1 MLAATQPDHQQALF
15 APPPVPPTRPPAVTK
30 PPDTPTKPVPPPEE
44 TITTEELLER
54 IFQSMCSFR
63 RFERELLLG
72 ASDEELGKIF
82 GHAFC
87 SGRGPID
94 LEFRPEGEPT
104 LIVRDSTF
112 KVEVMTMTA
121 AQIAPYVRRLVEIPQ
136 PKSDDEKRTALDG
149 QFDRMRAE
157 ERAGMLTYTRSL
169 VGEKTPR
176 KKKKGS
182 DDPPSLSEQI
192 VSLLFTTDCF
202 SETTIRRNLIKI
214 ARLISRRTDQDTLRA
229 TKTALTIVDVANG
242 RWRST
247 IGYWLDD
254 NEPSLYQGPKAATKD
269 DTSPP

>member
-1 MLAATQPDHQQALF
+1 
-15 APPPVPPTRPPAVTK
+15 
-30 PPDTPTKPVPPPEE
+30 
-44 TITTEELLER
+44 
-54 IFQSMCSFR
+54 MCSFR

-87 SGRGPID
+87 SGRGPLD

-121 AQIAPYVRRLVEIPQ
+121 AQIAPYVRRIVEIPQ
-136 PKSDDEKRTALDG
+136 PKTDDEKRIALDG

-157 ERAGMLTYTRSL
+157 QRADMLTYTRSL

-176 KKKKGS
+176 KKKKGT
-182 DDPPSLSEQI
+182 DNPPSLSEEI
-192 VSLLFTTDCF
+192 VSLLFTSDCF

-214 ARLISRRTDQDTLRA
+214 ARLVSRRTDQDTLRA

-247 IGYWLDD
+247 IDYWLDD
-254 NEPSLYQGPKAATKD
+254 NKPSLYQAPKPAEAKD
-269 DTSPP
+269 DASPP